1 MHSKWWGKHLCQ
13 TNFVYF
19 CFTFFYAWQ
28 CFCSIMRVMLFNAD
42 AIFQICPDL
51 ASLDDKYEHQAW
63 SAAPGKGN
71 RLMSLMP
78 WGKLRGTEDT
88 DEALS
93 LSTTF
98 LLMLLLPLSIPMFS
112 PSLLFTFWWKG
123 YNTRFSSWILVG
135 SFFYEPP
142 FPTTPLLLSLT
153 LEQRPH

>member
-1 MHSKWWGKHLCQ
+1 
-13 TNFVYF
+13 
-19 CFTFFYAWQ
+19 
-28 CFCSIMRVMLFNAD
+28 MRVMLSNAD

-112 PSLLFTFWWKG
+112 PSLLFTFLCLDIIICEKDAIRDFRRGFW
-123 YNTRFSSWILVG
+123 LVL
-135 SFFYEPP
+135 SFTSLP
-142 FPTTPLLLSLT
+142 FPPLHYFCL
-153 LEQRPH
+153 

>member
-1 MHSKWWGKHLCQ
+1 
-13 TNFVYF
+13 
-19 CFTFFYAWQ
+19 
-28 CFCSIMRVMLFNAD
+28 MLSNAD

-112 PSLLFTFWWKG
+112 PSLLFTF
-123 YNTRFSSWILVG
+123 
-135 SFFYEPP
+135 
-142 FPTTPLLLSLT
+142 
-153 LEQRPH
+153 